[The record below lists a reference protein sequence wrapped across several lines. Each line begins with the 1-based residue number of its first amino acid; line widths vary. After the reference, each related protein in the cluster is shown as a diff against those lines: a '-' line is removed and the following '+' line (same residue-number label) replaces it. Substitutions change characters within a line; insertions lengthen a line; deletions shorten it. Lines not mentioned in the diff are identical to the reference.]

1 MKYRVNRITDE
12 LALKMVTEYLETDK
26 SLKEIQKKYKIKSDG
41 TIYYWMRKLGLTYP
55 DDQELKT
62 REIMKEE
69 QNKSHREKE
78 LEKEVEKLR
87 KELEYQALKSRAY
100 KKMIEIAERNY
111 SITIRKKFGPK
122 Q

>member
-26 SLKEIQKKYKIKSDG
+26 SLKEMQKKYKIKSDG

>member
-1 MKYRVNRITDE
+1 MKHRVKRITDE
-12 LALKMVTEYLETDK
+12 LALKMVTEYLETNK
-26 SLKEIQKKYKIKSDG
+26 SLKEIREKYKVKSDK
-41 TIYYWMRKLGLTYP
+41 TIYYWMRKLGLSLP

-69 QNKSHREKE
+69 RNKSHREEE
-78 LEKEVEKLR
+78 LEKEVERLQ

-100 KKMIEIAERNY
+100 KKMIEIAERDF
-111 SITIRKKFGPK
+111 SITIRKKLGPK